1 MNMKKSASILICLTL
16 FCAASTAQNRLPDVQ
31 LKSIS
36 DKGVSSLDVLEDG
49 VPVILSFWATYC
61 KPCLQE
67 LGALSD
73 AYDDW
78 QEEVKFKVV
87 AVSEDDARSS
97 AKATALAG
105 GSDWPFMVL
114 LDPNGDLKRAMN
126 VSSIPSAFVIDA
138 KGNIVYSHT
147 GYTVGSESMLLDTIK
162 SLQK

>member
-1 MNMKKSASILICLTL
+1 MRKTVSILICLTA
-16 FCAASTAQNRLPDVQ
+16 FCSLAFAQNKLPDIQVRTM
-31 LKSIS
+31 SGES
-36 DKGVSSLDVLEDG
+36 VSSLKALDDS

-105 GSDWPFMVL
+105 GSDWPFTVL

-126 VSSIPSAFVIDA
+126 VSSIPSVFVIDS

-162 SLQK
+162 SLMK